1 MFLLCIGELLE
12 EWTHKEVRQRP
23 CAHHVFECRQSM
35 AEEGTAWRF
44 FVGAKEVRE
53 GDEVVVH
60 MGNVIPF
67 DGVVTDGEAMVNQA
81 SLTGESEP
89 VRRISEELCL
99 CRNCSRGRGAYH
111 SREGG
116 RRLQPLRQRLFR

>member
-1 MFLLCIGELLE
+1 M
-12 EWTHKEVRQRP
+12 EVL
-23 CAHHVFECRQSM
+23 
-35 AEEGTAWRF
+35 
-44 FVGAKEVRE
+44 VGAKEVRE

-89 VRRISEELCL
+89 VRRISENYCL
-99 CRNCSRGRGAYH
+99 CRNRSRGRGAYH
-111 SREGG
+111 SRESG
-116 RRLQPLRQRLFR
+116 RRLQPLRQGCADDRGIPEVKVRA